1 MNRSFAYLTKFLH
14 VAMAAGLLAATFAV
28 PAQSQAVPELQAAQQ
43 AVDRADRADADQYA
57 PDLLAIARQSLSQ
70 AQAAAANRSQQKL
83 APILAQR
90 AAAEA
95 DLARAR
101 SEETATNTQLRQ
113 RRNEVAELRRKL
125 DGGQGQ

>member
-1 MNRSFAYLTKFLH
+1 MNLSFAYLTRLLN
-14 VAMAAGLLAATFAV
+14 AAVAATLLSVTFAA
-28 PAQSQAVPELQAAQQ
+28 PAQQAVPELQAAQQ

-57 PDLLAIARQSLSQ
+57 PDLIALARQSLSQ

-83 APILAQR
+83 APMLALR

-101 SEETATNTQLRQ
+101 SEQAATNAQLQQ
-113 RRNEVAELRRKL
+113 RKNEVAELKRKL
-125 DGGQGQ
+125 DAGAGQ